1 MTIDLDA
8 READMLRE
16 VCESALS
23 DVRME
28 VAGTES
34 QSFRESLKR
43 REEFL
48 GSLLERL
55 GRATL

>member
-34 QSFRESLKR
+34 QNFRESLKR

-48 GSLLERL
+48 GSLLDRL
-55 GRATL
+55 GRAAL